1 MGKAVNAAPNFEVD
15 PAVVSV
21 FVEVV
26 ILCEFIGDVSEFD
39 LDLLRAVEWGV

>member
-1 MGKAVNAAPNFEVD
+1 MGKAVNAAPDFEVD

-26 ILCEFIGDVSEFD
+26 FLCEFIGDVAEFD
-39 LDLLRAVEWGV
+39 SDLLSTVEWGV